1 MSNNTF
7 LQSFCPQLQ
16 PIELFW
22 AAGKNHVALNHHLNT
37 TMKEIV
43 THLRHGWYGK
53 GELYPVGHPHQKR
66 PVDCCKLWRTCVEIA
81 GTKFV
86 AICDGILGEIG
97 SLAATETFTNEPVD
111 LPIDILVV
119 DLTRGDNLD
128 VEFYLIVEM

>member
-1 MSNNTF
+1 M
-7 LQSFCPQLQ
+7 
-16 PIELFW
+16 
-22 AAGKNHVALNHHLNT
+22 
-37 TMKEIV
+37 
-43 THLRHGWYGK
+43 
-53 GELYPVGHPHQKR
+53 
-66 PVDCCKLWRTCVEIA
+66 EIA